1 MTDLATLDIRIIV
14 LILVVALLTA
24 RSVGKGLGERL
35 LHEGGRK
42 PSKFDD
48 ASMRLLSLLL
58 AFIFGMSIQRHDQR
72 RLAVVAD
79 ANAIGDFYTCASILK
94 EPLRTKLQD
103 VIRQYAQLRLQTSFF
118 LTRHNATTWI
128 WDVGPI
134 FQFPHATNDALRTGR
149 WSAGPTAAVVYSE
162 GPWFNGILAYR
173 LMSFAGNRNRGSEN
187 QTFLEPDVSYNFESG
202 WYVQCEPSIT
212 YDWTAEA
219 SNAWTI
225 PMGAGLQ
232 AGLPGFEFAGRRV
245 RPGQASRWRPQ
256 WIVRVSA
263 TFLFPRGY

>member
-58 AFIFGMSIQRHDQR
+58 AFTFGMSIQRHDQR

-128 WDVGPI
+128 WDVGRGGC
-134 FQFPHATNDALRTGR
+134 L
-149 WSAGPTAAVVYSE
+149 
-162 GPWFNGILAYR
+162 L
-173 LMSFAGNRNRGSEN
+173 RGSVV
-187 QTFLEPDVSYNFESG
+187 QRHPRLPAHVVCRES
-202 WYVQCEPSIT
+202 QPRQRESDFP
-212 YDWTAEA
+212 
-219 SNAWTI
+219 
-225 PMGAGLQ
+225 GA
-232 AGLPGFEFAGRRV
+232 RR
-245 RPGQASRWRPQ
+245 
-256 WIVRVSA
+256 
-263 TFLFPRGY
+263 